1 LGSRIGS
8 DYWKTFCREQKISK
22 GSILYG
28 QISGFSM
35 QRVNHYIIRI
45 YKGEIYP
52 VNLSIYDV
60 DGMKGLYVPQSVFRD
75 MIREM
80 GSNSVQ
86 GTQMDMGGQGF
97 LPVLVPNYLLPLPN
111 PLPT

>member
-1 LGSRIGS
+1 LEDIFVGNR
-8 DYWKTFCREQKISK
+8 KISK

-35 QRVNHYIIRI
+35 QRVDLTIVSVFT
-45 YKGEIYP
+45 KGEIYP

-75 MIREM
+75 MIRKWEAIRYREPRWIWA
-80 GSNSVQ
+80 
-86 GTQMDMGGQGF
+86 DKDF
-97 LPVLVPNYLLPLPN
+97 LPASVPNYLLPLPN